1 LDRIQQKRIKM
12 KKQLSYILGV
22 MLVSFAGYGQSVD
35 SLFSKYIKATG
46 GMELYKSIENYSVHQ
61 LGTESNVP
69 YESKLAVAFNE
80 KKVLK
85 TRTVLSRNFLYNL
98 DGTDATLYIPTGGLN
113 RASTYQSQ
121 KLSDFEKSK
130 LDIEFSDKFM
140 PLLDYKAK
148 GYKARLVGTKNIN
161 KVDLIQVELT
171 KGDITRNY
179 YFNPKTDLI
188 AQEDITYSNGEKVI
202 YQHNTYSKLENGLSY
217 PSESI
222 MTESGKTRKISS
234 ELIVNAVPESDYNVN

>member
-1 LDRIQQKRIKM
+1 M
-12 KKQLSYILGV
+12 KKQITYIIGL
-22 MLVSFAGYGQSVD
+22 MLVSLAGFSQNID
-35 SLFSKYIKATG
+35 SLFSRYINATG
-46 GMELYKSIENYSVHQ
+46 GFDVYNKIENYSIHQ
-61 LGTESNVP
+61 LGSEGNVP
-69 YESKLAVAFNE
+69 YESKLAVAFDA

-98 DGTDATLYIPTGGLN
+98 EGSEAMLYIPTGGLN

-121 KLSDFEKSK
+121 KLSEFEKSK
-130 LDIEFSDKFM
+130 LAIELSDKFM

-148 GYKARLVGTKNIN
+148 GYKARLVGTKTIN
-161 KVDLIQVELT
+161 KIVLVQVELT
-171 KGDITRNY
+171 KGDITRNF

-202 YQHNTYSKLENGLSY
+202 YQHTKYTKLENGLST

-222 MTESGKTRKISS
+222 LTESGKTRKITS
-234 ELIVNAVPESDYNVN
+234 ELIINSVPESDYNVK